1 MQKQGISA
9 FLALLSATVRGSNGT
24 MIMRLANHEGMRL
37 AYDKDE
43 IKLPRKAGSLS
54 IRSKILFKHCR
65 PVVLWIDSSH
75 LSLTVGHDYVPFP
88 KIVLGSRPFQRSL
101 ISSPDPE
108 YDGKKTD
115 SQTYSA

>member
-65 PVVLWIDSSH
+65 PVVLWIGQQSSVSH
-75 LSLTVGHDYVPFP
+75 SQLGMTMYRFQKLS
-88 KIVLGSRPFQRSL
+88 
-101 ISSPDPE
+101 
-108 YDGKKTD
+108 
-115 SQTYSA
+115 